1 MHQPALKKKKKKNET
16 AKRKPYMYIKTKLL
30 LHITGNI
37 KEFVRRNVKSN
48 RTQKC
53 IPVKKKTT
61 DSRSKNENL

>member
-1 MHQPALKKKKKKNET
+1 
-16 AKRKPYMYIKTKLL
+16 MYIKTKLL

-37 KEFVRRNVKSN
+37 NEFVRRNVKSN